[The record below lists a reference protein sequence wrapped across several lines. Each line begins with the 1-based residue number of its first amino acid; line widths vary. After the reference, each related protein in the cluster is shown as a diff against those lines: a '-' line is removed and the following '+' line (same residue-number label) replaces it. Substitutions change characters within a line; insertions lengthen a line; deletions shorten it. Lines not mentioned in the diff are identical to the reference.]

1 MKFKITFKIYK
12 KGSKGSG
19 YSSEEELAQE
29 LNKNLKH
36 QILDGEDNDFE
47 DDGFNIIDDGPEY
60 NDY

>member
-36 QILDGEDNDFE
+36 QILDGEDNNFE
-47 DDGFNIIDDGPEY
+47 DG
-60 NDY
+60 